1 MSSQSFAVE
10 VDRESPLPAAQQAP
24 VVRPW
29 HQRRWYQVI
38 FGCGM
43 AVIGVSRLCNG
54 LILLTGATNYGALLE
69 VNHANL
75 YYTRAVSQEEAKAL
89 GAFLANA
96 EVFDGGHISIQ
107 LTREGQT
114 TQVRFPVKEGFD
126 KDEAYIASIRALGY
140 QISQNVF
147 HGTPVEV
154 DLCDQN
160 LKTLRA
166 VPAAL
171 TST

>member
-1 MSSQSFAVE
+1 MFSQSFAVD
-10 VDRESPLPAAQQAP
+10 VDRESLPPAAQQAP
-24 VVRPW
+24 AARPW

-38 FGCGM
+38 LGCGL

-69 VNHANL
+69 VNHGNL

-89 GAFLANA
+89 GAFLVKA
-96 EVFDGGHISIQ
+96 EVFDGRHISIQ

-114 TQVRFPVKEGFD
+114 TQVRVPLKEGFD

-147 HGTPVEV
+147 HGAPVEV
-154 DLCDQN
+154 DLCDEN

-166 VPAAL
+166 VPGAL